1 MNYTEL
7 ITSIQDICENTFTD
21 AQLAMFVRQAEERI
35 YNSVQLASLRSN
47 QTGSLSA
54 GNPYLS
60 CPGDFLSVYSLAV
73 IDASGE
79 YKFLLN
85 KDVNFIRE
93 AYPNPGSSNVSKRG
107 LPRHYAIF
115 GPATANSNE
124 LTFILGPTPDAAYSV
139 ELHYYF
145 YPTSIVQAAISTLG
159 TITGGSS
166 YNAGT
171 YFNVPLVGG
180 SGSGATA
187 TVVISGGAVTSVT
200 LSNPGVFYAVG
211 NTLTVNNSDVG
222 GAGAGFS
229 IPVTAVLN
237 STGTTWLGD
246 NFDPALLN
254 PSLVEAIRF
263 MKGEADLVTLYEK
276 RYMDSLLLLKN
287 LGDGKQRMDAYRDGQ
302 VRIPVQ

>member
-7 ITSIQDICENTFTD
+7 VTNIQDICENTFTD
-21 AQLAMFVRQAEERI
+21 VQLAMFVQQAEERI
-35 YNSVQLASLRSN
+35 YNSVQLSSLRSN
-47 QTGSLSA
+47 QTGTLSA

-73 IDASGE
+73 IDADGE
-79 YKFLLN
+79 YKYLLN

-93 AYPNPGSSNVSKRG
+93 AYPNPGSINVTKRG
-107 LPRHYAIF
+107 LPKHYAIF
-115 GPATANSNE
+115 GPATADSNE
-124 LTFILGPTPDAAYSV
+124 LTFILGPTPDAAYTV

-145 YPTSIVQAAISTLG
+145 YPTSIVQSAVRSLG
-159 TITGGSS
+159 SITGGSS
-166 YNAGT
+166 YNTGT
-171 YFNVPLVGG
+171 YFNVPLTGG
-180 SGSGATA
+180 GGSGATA
-187 TVVISGGAVTSVT
+187 TVVASGGAITSVT
-200 LSNPGVFYAVG
+200 ISNPGVYYAV
-211 NTLTVNNSDVG
+211 NDTLSVDNADVG

-229 IPVTAVLN
+229 VPVTAVWN

-254 PSLVEAIRF
+254 AALVEAIRF
-263 MKGEADLVTLYEK
+263 MKGEADLVALYEK
-276 RYMDSLLLLKN
+276 RYMDSLALLKN